1 MDGYILLAIM
11 AIVFIPFG
19 LWGLDDGKKRRR

>member
-11 AIVFIPFG
+11 AAVFIPFG
-19 LWGLDDGKKRRR
+19 LWGLDDGKKRR